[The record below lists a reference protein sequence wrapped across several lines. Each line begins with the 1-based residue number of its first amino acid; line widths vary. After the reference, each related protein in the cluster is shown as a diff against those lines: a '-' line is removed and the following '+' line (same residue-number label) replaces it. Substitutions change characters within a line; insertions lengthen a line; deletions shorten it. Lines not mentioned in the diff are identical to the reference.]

1 MKPQVNPASSS
12 QHYRTAAA
20 ENRARAETAE
30 NKDVAL
36 AFKKVAAAYD
46 HLAAE
51 MERYEE
57 SEANSRSALPKL
69 S

>member
-1 MKPQVNPASSS
+1 MSSS
-12 QHYRTAAA
+12 RHYRLAAA
-20 ENRARAETAE
+20 DNRARAEGAQDR
-30 NKDVAL
+30 DVAL

-51 MERYEE
+51 LERYEQH
-57 SEANSRSALPKL
+57 EANALSAKPKI